1 LREKNGICSFEKNYK
16 AAAMKKITFLLLLLA
31 AFSCRQ
37 KNAGLQYIPD
47 METIRAKAAEY
58 APFTLTTDLSFLTEK
73 EKQMLPL
80 LFEAAS
86 LMDDIFWKQAYGDK
100 QELLEGVADPDLL
113 KLLKINYGPW
123 ERLNNN
129 EPFLGMAA
137 KPDGACFY
145 PADMT
150 REEFEAWEEP
160 LKAGLYSLV
169 VRDSAGNLAL
179 VPYHAAYREVVE
191 KAAGLLR
198 SAANLAEDPGLRQYL
213 TLRADALLTDDYY
226 ESDLA
231 WMDMKNNTLE
241 FIAGPI
247 ETYEDHLFG
256 YRAAHEAFILVKD
269 REWSARLEK
278 YATLLPVLQRE
289 LPVGEAYKKEVPGSS
304 SDMNVYD
311 AVFYAGDCNAGSK
324 TIAINLPNDEKVQAA
339 RGSRKLQ
346 LKNAMQAKFDK
357 ILVPIAGLLVAEEQR
372 KHVRFDAFFENT
384 MFHEVAHGL
393 GPSLTIN
400 GSSTVRES
408 LKDAYTAIEESKA
421 DILGLWCVC
430 KLHEMGE
437 FPDKELMDNFVTFMA
452 GIFRSVR
459 FGAASAHGKANMIRF
474 TWFQEKGAF
483 ERDAATGTYRID
495 FEKMKE
501 AMLELT
507 QSILTIQGDGNYA
520 EAVRLITEKGIIG
533 NDLQSDLERIA
544 KAGIPRDIVF
554 EQGPAVLGLDI
565 Q

>member
-1 LREKNGICSFEKNYK
+1 MREKNGICSFEKNYK

-58 APFTLTTDLSFLTEK
+58 APFTLTTDLSLLTEK

-565 Q
+565 R

>member
-1 LREKNGICSFEKNYK
+1 
-16 AAAMKKITFLLLLLA
+16 MKKITFLLLLLA